1 MSSNDSKQNQPPT
14 VNVPVIAGEQKNY
27 IQAMYL
33 DAVPQTSPALQFVLE
48 KYRPPE
54 MCLEAVKPPYNWDF
68 ISLDH
73 ADDLYFLSLD
83 RE

>member
-27 IQAMYL
+27 TQEICL
-33 DAVPQTSPALQFVLE
+33 EAVQQTSSAFQFIPK

-54 MCLEAVKPPYNWDF
+54 MCLEVVKVPYNWKF
-68 ISLDH
+68 NNPDH
-73 ADDLYFLSLD
+73 
-83 RE
+83 E